1 MFPDSSVHFAIDR
14 DISTT
19 YCWLSSSG
27 NDKDLL
33 NGT

>member
-1 MFPDSSVHFAIDR
+1 MSANSSVHFAIDH

-19 YCWLSSSG
+19 YGWLSSSG
-27 NDKDLL
+27 DDIDLL

>member
-1 MFPDSSVHFAIDR
+1 MSPDSSVHFAIDR

-19 YCWLSSSG
+19 YCWSSSSG
-27 NDKDLL
+27 DDIDLL